1 MTNKLLILF
10 FSSSDNLRSLIIS
23 WCVFVLPQRNRTRKV
38 LVTPAFFND
47 HILENAQLGNS
58 MLFDVINDR
67 EWPQFGGKTASLAI
81 GFVALLV
88 DKSFEQ

>member
-1 MTNKLLILF
+1 MTNKLLSF
-10 FSSSDNLRSLIIS
+10 VFSSSDNLRPLIIS
-23 WCVFVLPQRNRTRKV
+23 WCVFVMPQSNRTRKV
-38 LVTPAFFND
+38 LVTTAFFND
-47 HILENAQLGNS
+47 HILENAQLENS